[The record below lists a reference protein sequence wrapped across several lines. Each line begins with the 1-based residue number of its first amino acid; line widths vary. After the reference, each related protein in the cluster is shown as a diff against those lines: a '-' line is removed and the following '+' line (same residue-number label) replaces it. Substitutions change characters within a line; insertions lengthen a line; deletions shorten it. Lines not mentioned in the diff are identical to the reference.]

1 MKKRIL
7 PICCLIVTV
16 IALLLPVCASAAS
29 LDTEAQTSLTLYY
42 QKGEVVFPQLQVGV
56 YRVAEA
62 LPDGSFR
69 LIEPYAS
76 YPVRIDDITDQKQW
90 QDVAQTLFSYIVAH
104 GVAPDQTVKTDDR
117 GVATFNGLKTGL
129 YYVQEV
135 VAQHTDG
142 DYVFNRF
149 MIYLP
154 TPNADGSHGYE
165 VEARPKC
172 TEFIPKTQYTVTKL
186 WQDALNSQDRP
197 KEVTVDIY
205 RNGVLQETQ
214 VLSARNNWTYTW
226 FVTGE
231 DQGGWT
237 VTEREMP
244 EHYKVTLRQNGSSFT
259 LVNSR
264 QGKPQP
270 PKTGDTFN
278 PLPWVLV
285 MCFSGVLLLIVSI
298 YGRRRLA

>member
-1 MKKRIL
+1 MKRRTL
-7 PICCLIVTV
+7 PICCLILTV
-16 IALLLPVCASAAS
+16 MALLLPVCVSAAP
-29 LDTEAQTSLTLYY
+29 LDTAAQTSLTLYY

-62 LPDGSFR
+62 LSDGSFK

-76 YPVRIDDITDQKQW
+76 YPVKIDDITDQKQW

-104 GVAPDQTVKTDDR
+104 GVTPDQVAKTDEQ
-117 GVATFNGLKTGL
+117 GVAAFTGLKTGL

-135 VAQHTDG
+135 VAEHTDG
-142 DYVFNRF
+142 DYVFNQF

-154 TPNADGSHGYE
+154 TPHPDGSYDYA
-165 VEARPKC
+165 VEAKPKC
-172 TEFIPKTQYTVTKL
+172 VEFIPKAQYTVTKL
-186 WQDALNSQDRP
+186 WQDTGNSQDRP
-197 KEVTVDIY
+197 KEVIVDIY
-205 RNGVLQETQ
+205 QNGVLQETQ
-214 VLSARNNWTYTW
+214 VLSAENNWSYTW
-226 FVTGE
+226 FVSGE
-231 DQGGWT
+231 DPGGWS
-237 VTEREMP
+237 VTEREVP
-244 EHYKVTLRQNGSSFT
+244 EHYKVTLRQNGNNFT

-278 PLPWVLV
+278 PLPWVLI